1 MNAIKILTRYFFVA
15 CSFIVYGQNNQNVFI
30 SEFHYDNV
38 GTDVQEGVELTAS
51 SGTDLSC
58 YKLYFYNGNDSSV
71 YNSLMLSG
79 IVQNES
85 CGFGA
90 NWFDVEGIQNG
101 SSTSCDAIG
110 LYNICDSSIIQF
122 ISYEGQ
128 MLALDGPFQGVSSQN
143 I

>member
-1 MNAIKILTRYFFVA
+1 M
-15 CSFIVYGQNNQNVFI
+15 
-30 SEFHYDNV
+30 
-38 GTDVQEGVELTAS
+38 
-51 SGTDLSC
+51 
-58 YKLYFYNGNDSSV
+58 LYFYNGNDSSV

-90 NWFDVEGIQNG
+90 NWFDVAGIQNG
-101 SSTSCDAIG
+101 STTSCDAIG

-128 MLALDGPFQGVSSQN
+128 MLALNGPFQGELSKYFS